1 MDSRHGRG
9 SIAHALFRLCPQPLR
24 KFLFWRDGHCTYVT
38 LLAMKPSDLLLRI
51 PPCWLFLLFMIAA
64 APPVFTDETFII
76 SEQTLQRM
84 EQRFGHEARERL
96 LAWQRLIH
104 AADDDDRG
112 KLERVNRFFNANTFV
127 DDSTHWQ
134 QTDYWATPFEFIA
147 SKGGDCEDFAI
158 AKFFTLLKLGMDEN
172 RLALTYVKAVRLNQA
187 HMVLTYYPA
196 PGAEPLVL
204 DNLIDTIQPS
214 SQRTDLLPVY
224 SLNGS
229 GLWLAKQRG
238 KGKLIGDSDRLK
250 RWRTLLDRISEE
262 MEYDEAPP

>member
-1 MDSRHGRG
+1 
-9 SIAHALFRLCPQPLR
+9 
-24 KFLFWRDGHCTYVT
+24 
-38 LLAMKPSDLLLRI
+38 MKPSALLRPI
-51 PPCWLFLLFMIAA
+51 PLTWLFLLLMIAA
-64 APPVFTDETFII
+64 APTVLNDESFII
-76 SEQTLQRM
+76 GERILQRM
-84 EQRFGHEARERL
+84 EQRFGREARERL
-96 LAWQRLIH
+96 LAWQRLIQ
-104 AADDDDRG
+104 APDDDDRA
-112 KLERVNRFFNANTFV
+112 KLERVNLFFNANTFV

-158 AKFFTLLKLGMDEN
+158 AKFFTLLKLGIDEN

-187 HMVLTYYPA
+187 HMVLTYYPT

-204 DNLIDTIQPS
+204 DNLVDTIKPS
-214 SQRTDLLPVY
+214 SQRTDLIPVY

-250 RWRTLLDRISEE
+250 RWRTLLDRISDE
-262 MEYDEAPP
+262 MEHDEASP

>member
-1 MDSRHGRG
+1 
-9 SIAHALFRLCPQPLR
+9 
-24 KFLFWRDGHCTYVT
+24 
-38 LLAMKPSDLLLRI
+38 MKPSDPLHRTPSL
-51 PPCWLFLLFMIAA
+51 WLFLLFMIAA
-64 APPVFTDETFII
+64 ASPVLTDESFII
-76 SEQTLQRM
+76 SERILQRM
-84 EQRFGHEARERL
+84 EQRFGREARERL
-96 LAWQRLIH
+96 LDWQRLIQ
-104 AADDDDRG
+104 ATDDDDRG

-127 DDSTHWQ
+127 DDSIHWQ

-158 AKFFTLLKLGMDEN
+158 AKFFTLLKLGIEES

-187 HMVLTYYPA
+187 HMVLTYYPT

-204 DNLIDTIQPS
+204 DNLIDTIKPS

-224 SLNGS
+224 SLNGA

-250 RWRTLLDRISEE
+250 RWRTLLDRISDE
-262 MEYDEAPP
+262 MEHDEASP